1 MNVKGF
7 KKIEGIKI
15 LQKYNL
21 PQPKTIFIFDFKKQ
35 EKEIDD
41 FLKNKRIVT
50 IRSDKRGKTDFCPL
64 NIGSPQNKVKQQIK
78 KLIPKGYV
86 VILQEYIPV
95 RSRVSGNILILK
107 NHILV
112 ELMGTGSLSLLNRDG
127 KVEEQVKLEKGNF
140 KEVEHFGKR
149 LISKKE
155 LVKIL
160 KLVKRVPTYKL
171 LEFTLRSKGL
181 YFWQMRDDKTA
192 KELGV

>member
-1 MNVKGF
+1 MNAEEF
-7 KKIEGIKI
+7 KKIKGIKI

-50 IRSDKRGKTDFCPL
+50 IRSDKRGQTDFCPL
-64 NIGSPQNKVKQQIK
+64 SVGCPKNKAKQQIK

-86 VILQEYIPV
+86 AILQEYIPI

-107 NHILV
+107 NYILV
-112 ELMGTGSLSLLNRDG
+112 ELMGTGPLSLLNREG
-127 KVEEQVKLEKGNF
+127 KVEEQVKLKRGNL

-160 KLVKRVPTYKL
+160 KLVKRVPAYKL

-192 KELGV
+192 KELDI